1 MTLNEFGKDEILRT
15 LAWQPIAVAA
25 GCLASFVIKIVFDY
39 IPLRCDIDAPS
50 MPPLLSLP
58 LSMACD
64 DSDGCVLKQELKRVD
79 LGYVDGDGSL
89 GNSSLELQSFHVKR
103 RYSAEGYQEKPKDFA
118 NDTAIV
124 SVMCDR
130 LRTSWTEVL
139 EVKKCSSD
147 LIEVRL
153 ELFRSRVK
161 TTFWRIKTLRS
172 LKYVVDVAEGELP
185 RRVFERNSGTG
196 GMPSYSAG
204 QKRGCLRSLHGMA
217 AENLISKRARSEG
230 KHKYSMSNMHHC
242 VVYSDLNQKEEI
254 EFLGLL
260 LSQSR
265 QIDELLERLERQI
278 RQAVRRSW
286 LQKDREISFSCFE
299 ACKPF
304 ANRESHGDIPL
315 YGPLQV
321 SGSSGFAW
329 ARRRFDESSSSR
341 SRSRSSSKSLI
352 SEPWVGFHSNEPK
365 RDEKIKRIHS
375 RGWDSKPEAFNNG
388 SDGPNSRDR
397 SIAFFKK
404 IDPIYQ
410 NLEEKIEFSGLL
422 LSQSR
427 QIVSDAAEMRLGVN
441 FAEIFSN
448 SNFASGLSIFTLKY
462 NMRCLR
468 VVNSHLACG
477 SFSGLIGEILTITL
491 SVLPSPCFVHSWI
504 GAYFGR
510 MEKTIEFMVMESNAN
525 LSIVIGAVYSAIFF
539 VGLNNSQTAQPVVA
553 IERNV
558 FYRERAAGMYS
569 SLPYAMAQV
578 TLAQHMLLYRY
589 HMYLLNAHREDEPE
603 DALEALGKTR
613 QREIK
618 DDHSGIWFFRFDGV
632 RENSGALSA
641 SSSSNSGEPYL
652 VNNGATSSGSS
663 FMNVDNNG
671 EFASNTPIGEK
682 NDKIERQICEGKLR
696 LLDNDENPLVLM
708 GVVKSDS
715 EVEVVFDK
723 IDNLRISTSG
733 KDGSD
738 KGYGTNSLLEQWR
751 DSYPDNDD

>member
-1 MTLNEFGKDEILRT
+1 MSEGFNQDVKELVPNKESMFGIDEKNVEESGPNKESMTGIDEKNVKESGPIPKEEVVSEPYWINVKESVLPTRNVFPVIDIMRGNEYILS
-15 LAWQPIAVAA
+15 WEVVDAVNR
-25 GCLASFVIKIVFDY
+25 IVNF
-39 IPLRCDIDAPS
+39 
-50 MPPLLSLP
+50 
-58 LSMACD
+58 
-64 DSDGCVLKQELKRVD
+64 
-79 LGYVDGDGSL
+79 
-89 GNSSLELQSFHVKR
+89 
-103 RYSAEGYQEKPKDFA
+103 
-118 NDTAIV
+118 
-124 SVMCDR
+124 
-130 LRTSWTEVL
+130 
-139 EVKKCSSD
+139 
-147 LIEVRL
+147 
-153 ELFRSRVK
+153 
-161 TTFWRIKTLRS
+161 RIKM
-172 LKYVVDVAEGELP
+172 YGVADNPQAFYIFVVFGDPETRGP
-185 RRVFERNSGTG
+185 YG
-196 GMPSYSAG
+196 GYAVEIFLEDSFYDIYGGIPSYSAG
-204 QKRGCLRSLHGMA
+204 QKRGFSKSLHRMA
-217 AENLISKRARSEG
+217 AENLISKRAWSEG
-230 KHKYSMSNMHHC
+230 KL
-242 VVYSDLNQKEEI
+242 VVQIYQNQEEEI
-254 EFLGLL
+254 EFSGLL

-265 QIDELLERLERQI
+265 QIDELLERHERQI

-286 LQKDREISFSCFE
+286 LQKDKKYRFE

-462 NMRCLR
+462 NMLSLR

-589 HMYLLNAHREDEPE
+589 HMYLLNAHTEDEPK
-603 DALEALGKTR
+603 DVMLNAHTGHTRLSQALVAQDGLGGYDWSNDFDEPVNYALMA
-613 QREIK
+613 I
-618 DDHSGIWFFRFDGV
+618 
-632 RENSGALSA
+632 
-641 SSSSNSGEPYL
+641 SSSS
-652 VNNGATSSGSS
+652 SSSS
-663 FMNVDNNG
+663 SDN
-671 EFASNTPIGEK
+671 E
-682 NDKIERQICEGKLR
+682 
-696 LLDNDENPLVLM
+696 
-708 GVVKSDS
+708 
-715 EVEVVFDK
+715 
-723 IDNLRISTSG
+723 
-733 KDGSD
+733 
-738 KGYGTNSLLEQWR
+738 
-751 DSYPDNDD
+751 